1 MNEISKS
8 TATMV
13 GVKGGEPVGGLRA
26 LWHER
31 PSKTGK
37 KPGKWATQPGVDPS
51 SSPIP
56 DEILKEKSMKK
67 ERDEDPVQGLLG
79 L

>member
-13 GVKGGEPVGGLRA
+13 GVKGGEPVGGLRG

-37 KPGKWATQPGVDPS
+37 KPGKWAT
-51 SSPIP
+51 
-56 DEILKEKSMKK
+56 
-67 ERDEDPVQGLLG
+67 
-79 L
+79 